1 LSNDEPLRTSVAADL
16 GSLASEFAASAAP
29 TPLGAG
35 SVVGEHFE
43 LEAAL
48 GRGGMGEVYRA
59 LDRRLARRV
68 AIKIGLRGAD
78 VARARRE
85 AVALAQLAH
94 PNVVTI
100 HEVGEHAGVPFV
112 AMELCEGGTAST
124 WLRARPRG
132 WREIVALYVAAGRGL
147 AAAHA
152 AGLVHRDVK
161 PDNILISGDG
171 RPRIGDFGLARAAGL
186 AVDGRDAITVDL
198 GPREVDPDAPT
209 LSSED
214 AAATPRAPA
223 TPRGP
228 TPSPSDDVTAA
239 GAIVGTPRYMAPE
252 QAAGATLDARTDQFA
267 LCVALYEALAGVT
280 PFPFTPDARAAAIA
294 AGRLA
299 PPRTR
304 VPRRVLA
311 IVARG
316 LAARPDDRWPAL
328 PALLDALERAARR
341 RWWLAAAP
349 ALAVAAGV
357 AWWAWPTPAPPP
369 GCSPVAAQ
377 VEAVWPQAKRQAAL
391 TRGPEGAGLVAAVDR
406 RVAEWRDLRG
416 TTCRELRAGGARAA
430 AVLSTMICLDQRLA
444 ELGSAL
450 GGAAA
455 ITDSDRTESVE
466 GLAPTALCA
475 DGPRHLQREPQPA
488 APALA
493 RRVAADR
500 VRLNE
505 VARLTRLGRFDEA
518 TAALERLEAVA
529 EYPPLAA
536 EAAYQRADLLGEQ
549 TQYAASKSAYREA
562 LNLAASSHHLVV
574 QVQALLD
581 LAFTL
586 VEDVDNF
593 DERARG
599 EIDAMLGLAE
609 GTLRGMV
616 PDLDLQRH
624 LVGNRAW
631 IRQQLGDLP
640 GAIADAREAVRLAER
655 EPGPAS
661 GEALA
666 ASHVLAGALYAADRF
681 AEADEVA
688 TAALAAAA
696 GRWPDRHDSVRLLIE
711 LNAAIAMS
719 RNRPAAAAA
728 LATRALAAVSAVFG
742 PRSREAF
749 NARMTLAV
757 TEVASGRADDAAAT
771 LAGLLAD
778 LAREDLAQS
787 TTAAMAH
794 ANRALALSLAGRYV
808 EAAVDSAAA
817 VAAFERI
824 FGPAHPN
831 LIDALC
837 NQALT
842 ALDVGQPRDGE
853 APARRAYQIALTH
866 LGPDE
871 PGLANPLATLAI
883 VLAVNRHG
891 PEAGR
896 LAQRAI
902 ALAGPGDDRAAVRG
916 EAELAL
922 AMAQVQAGDL
932 VRGRATGQA
941 ALATLTR
948 AGDAAAPD
956 LRRARAWLATLPP
969 R

>member
-1 LSNDEPLRTSVAADL
+1 
-16 GSLASEFAASAAP
+16 
-29 TPLGAG
+29 
-35 SVVGEHFE
+35 
-43 LEAAL
+43 
-48 GRGGMGEVYRA
+48 
-59 LDRRLARRV
+59 
-68 AIKIGLRGAD
+68 
-78 VARARRE
+78 
-85 AVALAQLAH
+85 
-94 PNVVTI
+94 
-100 HEVGEHAGVPFV
+100 
-112 AMELCEGGTAST
+112 
-124 WLRARPRG
+124 
-132 WREIVALYVAAGRGL
+132 
-147 AAAHA
+147 
-152 AGLVHRDVK
+152 
-161 PDNILISGDG
+161 
-171 RPRIGDFGLARAAGL
+171 
-186 AVDGRDAITVDL
+186 
-198 GPREVDPDAPT
+198 
-209 LSSED
+209 
-214 AAATPRAPA
+214 
-223 TPRGP
+223 
-228 TPSPSDDVTAA
+228 
-239 GAIVGTPRYMAPE
+239 
-252 QAAGATLDARTDQFA
+252 
-267 LCVALYEALAGVT
+267 
-280 PFPFTPDARAAAIA
+280 
-294 AGRLA
+294 
-299 PPRTR
+299 
-304 VPRRVLA
+304 
-311 IVARG
+311 
-316 LAARPDDRWPAL
+316 
-328 PALLDALERAARR
+328 
-341 RWWLAAAP
+341 
-349 ALAVAAGV
+349 
-357 AWWAWPTPAPPP
+357 
-369 GCSPVAAQ
+369 
-377 VEAVWPQAKRQAAL
+377 
-391 TRGPEGAGLVAAVDR
+391 
-406 RVAEWRDLRG
+406 
-416 TTCRELRAGGARAA
+416 
-430 AVLSTMICLDQRLA
+430 
-444 ELGSAL
+444 
-450 GGAAA
+450 
-455 ITDSDRTESVE
+455 
-466 GLAPTALCA
+466 
-475 DGPRHLQREPQPA
+475 
-488 APALA
+488 
-493 RRVAADR
+493 VAADR

-681 AEADEVA
+681 AEADQVA

-728 LATRALAAVSAVFG
+728 LATRALAAVSRSSARARARPSTRWPAVTPAAARTTPPPRWRCRDSAG
-742 PRSREAF
+742 PRE
-749 NARMTLAV
+749 
-757 TEVASGRADDAAAT
+757 
-771 LAGLLAD
+771 
-778 LAREDLAQS
+778 S

-808 EAAVDSAAA
+808 EAAGQRGRRWLQ
-817 VAAFERI
+817 FERI

-932 VRGRATGQA
+932 AQGRATGQA

-948 AGDAAAPD
+948 AGDGGPTSAGPG
-956 LRRARAWLATLPP
+956 WLATAAALTAVIT
-969 R
+969 RR